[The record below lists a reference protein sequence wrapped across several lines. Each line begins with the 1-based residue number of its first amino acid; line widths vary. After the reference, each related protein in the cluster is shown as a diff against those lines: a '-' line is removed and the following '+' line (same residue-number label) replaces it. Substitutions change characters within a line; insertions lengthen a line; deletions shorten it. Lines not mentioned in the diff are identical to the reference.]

1 MKNIILPY
9 VIVFILFISY
19 IGCCIY
25 DRINYNDKINKIN
38 ITTDSIISTHKYT
51 ANLLYNKI
59 DSLTTIQDSLNS
71 EIFILKYK
79 LDRIKEYN
87 RIAESGNNIKFL
99 RGWINR
105 VLNE

>member
-1 MKNIILPY
+1 MKHIIFTHLF
-9 VIVFILFISY
+9 VAILFISF
-19 IGCCIY
+19 ISCCIY
-25 DRINYNDKINKIN
+25 GQINYNDKINKIN
-38 ITTDSIISTHKYT
+38 ITTDSIILTHKHT

-59 DSLTTIQDSLNS
+59 DSLTIIQDSLNS
-71 EIFILKYK
+71 EIFVLKYK
-79 LDRIKEYN
+79 LSRIKEYN

>member
-1 MKNIILPY
+1 MKQIIFTHLF
-9 VIVFILFISY
+9 VAILFILFI
-19 IGCCIY
+19 GRCIY
-25 DRINYNDKINKIN
+25 GQINYNDKINKIN

-51 ANLLYNKI
+51 ANLLYKKI
-59 DSLTTIQDSLNS
+59 DSLTIIQDSLNS

-79 LDRIKEYN
+79 LSRIKEYN